1 MRLSILER
9 GHRLRARVAMRLIPL
24 IVGSALD
31 DVAKTSLYR
40 PELFGR
46 PWLALLREV
55 MRGPSDWTPGEREL
69 IAAFVSRQNACPYCV
84 GIHTGTATL
93 GTGSQVTVAALD
105 GWREGGFPP
114 RMMAAF
120 ALLEA
125 LARDPDA
132 DPAQAIVAARTAGL
146 TDALIEDALAVAFVF
161 NLVNRLADAFGYS
174 WGDEHRRLAEA
185 RALHRLGYKVPGFLL
200 G

>member
-1 MRLSILER
+1 MR
-9 GHRLRARVAMRLIPL
+9 
-24 IVGSALD
+24 
-31 DVAKTSLYR
+31 
-40 PELFGR
+40 
-46 PWLALLREV
+46 
-55 MRGPSDWTPGEREL
+55 
-69 IAAFVSRQNACPYCV
+69 
-84 GIHTGTATL
+84 
-93 GTGSQVTVAALD
+93 
-105 GWREGGFPP
+105 
-114 RMMAAF
+114 AAF